1 MPEPKLVTETKKI
14 ILEGCQKSSGTYVS
28 VNRENLETACGTKS
42 DGVIAKAVASK
53 KGTTSKDLL
62 KFKRLE
68 LIGLLTAGS

>member
-1 MPEPKLVTETKKI
+1 MPEQKLVAETKKI
-14 ILEGCQKSSGTYVS
+14 ILEGCQKSSGAYVS
-28 VNRENLETACGTKS
+28 VNRENIETACGAKS
-42 DGVIAKAVASK
+42 DGVIAKAIASK